1 MVDQAKAADREAVPK
16 IAVILGALGLIPF
29 LVGTFFEFSGG
40 PGWGG
45 PALRYYAATILAFM
59 GGIHWGLAIAIAHPA
74 EDQLRLQLVASVIP
88 SLVAWLALLMPV
100 TQGLTVMA
108 IAFLLLFLGDIIA
121 VKRGWAPAW
130 YPRLRMPLTAV
141 VTLCLLTA
149 AWL

>member
-74 EDQLRLQLVASVIP
+74 EGQLRLQLVASVIP